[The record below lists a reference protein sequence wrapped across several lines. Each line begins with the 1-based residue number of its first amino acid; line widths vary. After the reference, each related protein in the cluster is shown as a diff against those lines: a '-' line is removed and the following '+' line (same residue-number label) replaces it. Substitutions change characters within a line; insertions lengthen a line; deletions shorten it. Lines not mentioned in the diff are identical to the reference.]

1 MDECFLKKS
10 ARPGNHKLMPVTTRA
25 LRTVTNPRLRS
36 LHGAACW
43 GMDQHAHLYR
53 FGLSAIDSLFR
64 HPRFFT
70 GSICSEFSM
79 AWVILDMHTWDEI
92 NKYDLIRVREYWPEI
107 KAFSFSTQF
116 AYVLVLI
123 CRKLRRFVT
132 RKTTHAGFLP
142 FWQIWKHGSLS
153 WQKETH

>member
-1 MDECFLKKS
+1 MSVSWKR
-10 ARPGNHKLMPVTTRA
+10 ARDPAIISSCQWPREHCELWPIQGYGHCTALHAEEWINTPIFIGLVCRQSTRY
-25 LRTVTNPRLRS
+25 LGILV
-36 LHGAACW
+36 
-43 GMDQHAHLYR
+43 
-53 FGLSAIDSLFR
+53 
-64 HPRFFT
+64 FFT